1 MDAFNLNIDEYKDS
15 ELEELMRLS
24 IPYTN
29 NDVTKAKEVLLR
41 QLITNADLSAE
52 KKREITFFVD
62 SIASR
67 IANIAP
73 KRYKLAH
80 RPHQKPHQKP
90 HDEGTWAE
98 KKVPIAQYGSN
109 IIIKNPNEIVGKHAK
124 ITEGRLSM
132 RRSGTAWIHKSHKC
146 QDNAREP

>member
-67 IANIAP
+67 IANIAS
-73 KRYKLAH
+73 KALQA
-80 RPHQKPHQKP
+80 
-90 HDEGTWAE
+90 GA
-98 KKVPIAQYGSN
+98 
-109 IIIKNPNEIVGKHAK
+109 
-124 ITEGRLSM
+124 
-132 RRSGTAWIHKSHKC
+132 
-146 QDNAREP
+146 